1 MKPIY
6 SSYLSIFAAPK
17 YLNPSG
23 LFYHV
28 WKHNFKNLNADAQ
41 ESAAENSE
49 AATATTTAPV
59 EEAIA
64 TKPAYAPATPHDDFD
79 WSVDR
84 RNVTSYSAEEK
95 EKYHQVYDNTF
106 VQLDDGQMM
115 KGLVVGLTKTDVVL
129 NIGFKSDGLISL
141 NEFRDL
147 LTLLLVMKWKWW
159 L

>member
-1 MKPIY
+1 MFENII
-6 SSYLSIFAAPK
+6 S
-17 YLNPSG
+17 
-23 LFYHV
+23 
-28 WKHNFKNLNADAQ
+28 KNLNADAQ

-147 LTLLLVMKWKWW
+147 PNLAVGDEVEVMIVEKEDRDGH
-159 L
+159 LN